1 MSSEA
6 WAFLGVAVTQVVTY
20 LLGRAETRKVDS
32 TDQVQQLVED
42 LAAVK
47 GDVREV
53 RTDLHNVK
61 GWVGSIDRRIAERRR
76 RWL

>member
-6 WAFLGVAVTQVVTY
+6 WAFCGVLVTQVVTY
-20 LLGRAETRKVDS
+20 LLGRRETQRIDNTGQVD
-32 TDQVQQLVED
+32 QLVAD

-53 RTDLHNVK
+53 KTDLHNVK
-61 GWVGSIDRRIAERRR
+61 GWVGSIDRRMAGRRR